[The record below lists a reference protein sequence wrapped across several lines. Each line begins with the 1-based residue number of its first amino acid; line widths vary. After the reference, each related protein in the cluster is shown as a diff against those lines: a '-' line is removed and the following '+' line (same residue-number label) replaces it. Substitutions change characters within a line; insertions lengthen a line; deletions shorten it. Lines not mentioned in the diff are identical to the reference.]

1 MTDEQWKKLLAVI
14 NGETFNPLPVGFIID
29 CPWLPSW
36 AGMSIL
42 DYFSSEQMW
51 FEANLKAVQQFPDI
65 SFLPGF
71 WSEFGMCTEP
81 SAFGA
86 KCRWFKKEMP
96 FADKIL
102 TDINA
107 VHSLDKPNPETDGLP
122 PFVLNRL
129 KHRQNQI
136 EKSGHSIKFAVSRGP
151 LNIAS
156 FLMGSTEFL
165 MAIRTNPEDTQKLLE
180 TVTDFIIDWVKLQA
194 KTLPSIDGILVLDDI
209 VGFLGDDDFKKTA
222 LPYLTRIFQSL
233 DVAVRFFHNDAPGLI
248 CAPYLTR
255 ISVNLFNFSHE
266 HTLAEMKHLTNNNVA
281 LLGNIPP
288 RDVLAAGTV
297 EEVQKSVKDELDSV
311 TDKSRIIMS
320 CGGGMP
326 PDVPTANIE
335 AFISAVGKY
344 TQN

>member
-14 NGETFNPLPVGFIID
+14 NGEIFEPPPVGFIID

-51 FEANLKAVQQFPDI
+51 FEANLKVIQRFPDVL
-65 SFLPGF
+65 FLPGF

-81 SAFGA
+81 SAFGS
-86 KCRWFKKEMP
+86 KCRWSEYEMP
-96 FADKIL
+96 FAEKII

-107 VHSLDKPNPETDGLP
+107 VHSLDKPNPKSDGLP

-129 KHRQNQI
+129 KHYQGQI
-136 EKSGHSIKFAVSRGP
+136 ENAGHAIKFAVSRGP

-165 MAIRTNPEDTQKLLE
+165 MAIRTNPEETQKLLE
-180 TVTDFIIDWVKLQA
+180 TVTDFIIDWVELQA
-194 KTLPSIDGILVLDDI
+194 KTFPSIDGILVLDDI

-233 DVAVRFFHNDAPGLI
+233 EVTVKFFHNDAPGFV
-248 CAPYLTR
+248 CAPYLTQ

-266 HTLAEMKHLTNNNVA
+266 HTLAEMKQLTNNNVA

-288 RDVLAAGTV
+288 RDVLAAGTA
-297 EEVQKSVKDELDSV
+297 EEVQKSAKDALDSV
-311 TDKSRIIMS
+311 TDKSHIIMS

-326 PDVPTANIE
+326 PDVPTENVE

-344 TQN
+344 KQN